1 MSLRA
6 GNLACPRP
14 LTRKASRILP
24 VSRLF
29 NAYVMVLWSAAAAP
43 KTGKDSIWIGVF
55 KRDVR
60 FRLAFEAHNP
70 ATRADA
76 AKMLD
81 AIFAELRRKGERTL
95 VGFDFPFGLPRGA
108 VEAAKLKPADW
119 SGLWAFLAKDLVD
132 KPTNVNNRFGV
143 ANKLNRLMTDKAT
156 PFWGAPPKDVQTWL
170 SATRPADAG
179 PFPALRHADKAV
191 GAKSVWQLSG
201 AGAAGGHALTGIA
214 RLKPLVETFGD
225 KAKVWPFQ
233 TGWKSL
239 VEADVEGL
247 EAVFVEIYPGLV
259 AAKPEAGEQPDRAQ
273 ARALC
278 EHFARL
284 DEGGK
289 LGAVFG
295 PKDADEAVRA
305 EVEREEG
312 WILGAG

>member
-1 MSLRA
+1 M
-6 GNLACPRP
+6 
-14 LTRKASRILP
+14 
-24 VSRLF
+24 SRLF

-76 AKMLD
+76 VKMLD

-108 VEAAKLKPADW
+108 ALAAKLKPADW
-119 SGLWAFLAKDLVD
+119 SGLWGFLAKDLVD

-143 ANKLNRLMTDKAT
+143 ANKLNRLMTDKAM

-170 SATRPADAG
+170 GATRPAEAG
-179 PFPALRHADKAV
+179 PLPALRHADKAA

-201 AGAAGGHALTGIA
+201 AGAAGGHALTGMA
-214 RLKPLVETFGD
+214 RLKAILDSFGD

-239 VEADVEGL
+239 AEADLADL
-247 EAVFVEIYPGLV
+247 EALFVEIHPALV
-259 AAKPEAGEQPDRAQ
+259 ASKAEAGELPDRA
-273 ARALC
+273 RVRTLC
-278 EHFARL
+278 EHFAKL
-284 DEGGK
+284 DETGK
-289 LGAVFG
+289 LGALFG
-295 PKDADEAVRA
+295 PKVDDDAVRSD
-305 EVEREEG
+305 VEREEG